1 MPARNAIKEGIA
13 YDVELGASFRGGVA
27 THHTLRYSFKPPT
40 ADYTQRGRVSIN
52 GAAVEIKVPTK
63 SSSPVVFRGKNGSNY
78 SRVFFG
84 ARALRSHAAGCV
96 VLCKEW
102 SAAGGPGSLI
112 AGGGSTRR
120 LFLVLGEFWPA

>member
-63 SSSPVVFRGKNGSNY
+63 SSSPVVFRGKNDAHRSSECLLVCRGGKWTLERLDKSM
-78 SRVFFG
+78 REL
-84 ARALRSHAAGCV
+84 RAEREEA
-96 VLCKEW
+96 
-102 SAAGGPGSLI
+102 P
-112 AGGGSTRR
+112 R
-120 LFLVLGEFWPA
+120 